1 MPYVPISGLS
11 NEPVRVKRGNKEV
24 LVGIPNADT
33 ANGNVYARA
42 QNMVQHNQD
51 NRMFGDKHSFQ
62 KYVDK
67 DMVNLKRDVQQNVK
81 ASKQEKE
88 TKKSFKDS
96 FVAGVK
102 APFIA
107 IGNFFKKLFKQG

>member
-11 NEPVRVKRGNKEV
+11 NEPVKIKRGNKEV
-24 LVGIPNADT
+24 LAGKPNTDT
-33 ANGNVYARA
+33 AKGNVYARA
-42 QNMVQHNQD
+42 QHMVQHNQD

-62 KYVDK
+62 KYVDR
-67 DMVNLKRDVQQNVK
+67 DMVSLKRDVQQEVK
-81 ASKQEKE
+81 GNKQEKE

-96 FVAGVK
+96 VIAGFK

-107 IGNFFKKLFKQG
+107 IGNFFKKLFK